1 MIATVGS
8 GAGGAAAPGFQY
20 KHLQANESIQAF
32 LRSFLHEKHR
42 WNELVEATLLYG
54 IHCISQNYSLQTLNV
69 DQVQHITRVSCEQQ
83 FCLHDF
89 LDLGTLLRKPQ
100 HYFVHQQRLKGPAT
114 SSGVAFKPSSVW
126 RHGTSTVDAVSS
138 DGDTEQPTPPPTQE
152 LHSIP
157 SAPPAAPIVRESHRD
172 MDEWTHV
179 LGKPWVDAA
188 WQAFVTTTGY
198 PVPAATASDSTV
210 SASFRDLRDSIV
222 AKAPSTGV
230 VNTHITSNEGHLSFL
245 DYLRGFVVYC
255 VATPVALPPA
265 APLPSSLPPPSAAS
279 KQSSSQSQPRRQVST
294 TKENA
299 PPSLAAAPST
309 QPMSKIKHMLDK
321 QKQHVLRVRKT
332 NTQRMHEALAK
343 SRIAAYEPP
352 VRRPAIPPP
361 QPSLATTGP
370 GAKALEIAHVFASSP
385 FMQSLSEG
393 QAVDVASNASRHGSN
408 GGDIAHQRLLRAE
421 LYGHHN
427 VDPST
432 LPATGCLTP
441 SDRRPSGTGLP
452 LRQQRPFHDFKGW
465 LGDYGP
471 SHTKTVVPAEWT
483 DLDDED
489 TAWLRDAAA
498 ATRRRGGYSWD
509 LDRIQLDEKRSTAEP
524 VQPFH
529 ADGSD
534 DVDEEDG
541 KEARRLDGGADA
553 PDPAFE
559 WLVHEGSSGRVAE
572 PRDDIESN

>member
-89 LDLGTLLRKPQ
+89 LDLG
-100 HYFVHQQRLKGPAT
+100 
-114 SSGVAFKPSSVW
+114 
-126 RHGTSTVDAVSS
+126 
-138 DGDTEQPTPPPTQE
+138 
-152 LHSIP
+152 
-157 SAPPAAPIVRESHRD
+157 HRD

-255 VATPVALPPA
+255 
-265 APLPSSLPPPSAAS
+265 
-279 KQSSSQSQPRRQVST
+279 
-294 TKENA
+294 
-299 PPSLAAAPST
+299 
-309 QPMSKIKHMLDK
+309 PMSKIKHMLDK

-370 GAKALEIAHVFASSP
+370 
-385 FMQSLSEG
+385 
-393 QAVDVASNASRHGSN
+393 
-408 GGDIAHQRLLRAE
+408 
-421 LYGHHN
+421 
-427 VDPST
+427 
-432 LPATGCLTP
+432 
-441 SDRRPSGTGLP
+441 
-452 LRQQRPFHDFKGW
+452 
-465 LGDYGP
+465 
-471 SHTKTVVPAEWT
+471 
-483 DLDDED
+483 
-489 TAWLRDAAA
+489 
-498 ATRRRGGYSWD
+498 
-509 LDRIQLDEKRSTAEP
+509 
-524 VQPFH
+524 
-529 ADGSD
+529 DGSD
-534 DVDEEDG
+534 DADEEDG
-541 KEARRLDGGADA
+541 KEARLDGGADA